1 MTTTENQA
9 DQQPHFQLPTTTAE
23 RMELA
28 KAWVYKNGGATSIER
43 LARRFSIS
51 NYNASAIVREYRK
64 THEASPE
71 KKVKLRRK
79 FCFKP
84 DESSEPIPVG
94 RLRLPIPE
102 GGQFVVVEL

>member
-1 MTTTENQA
+1 MTTTENQT

-28 KAWVYKNGGATSIER
+28 KAWVTKNGDLTSIEK
-43 LARRFSIS
+43 LARMFSIS
-51 NYNASAIVREYRK
+51 NYNAGGIVREYQRAK
-64 THEASPE
+64 AANRLKRSRPKRE
-71 KKVKLRRK
+71 
-79 FCFKP
+79 FCFKL